1 MKNIPLYFSRYALL
15 CSLVLLGACMSG
27 RQGPN
32 GPPPNDPIASI
43 EASEL
48 RSQGLAFARR
58 GDLIRAQQYLSA
70 AMQKGFEEKVIV
82 PELVKV
88 CVASSRLRAA
98 LAFAEP
104 YLDRHPQDAGMQY
117 VVGTIHMALGNL
129 HSATAH
135 LAGALEPGNLMH
147 DAYFS
152 LAMIAH
158 ERGQL
163 ERERVKLEQY
173 LGAEPDGRYA
183 AKARTMLKRLEFKQ
197 VGASS

>member
-1 MKNIPLYFSRYALL
+1 MKYIPHYTSRCALL
-15 CSLVLLGACMSG
+15 CLLALSTACMSG
-27 RQGPN
+27 RQGPT
-32 GPPPNDPIASI
+32 GAPPDDPIANVG
-43 EASEL
+43 AAQL

-70 AMQKGFEEKVIV
+70 AMQKGFDEQVVV

-129 HSATAH
+129 HRATEH

-158 ERGQL
+158 ERGQFDV
-163 ERERVKLEQY
+163 EREKLEHY
-173 LGAEPDGRYA
+173 LDARPDGRYA
-183 AKARTMLKRLEFKQ
+183 AKAKTMLKRL
-197 VGASS
+197 GASS